1 VAFRAFVVNKNGDDF
16 SLGVEALDES
26 QLPEGDVAVAV
37 EWSGLNYKDGLA
49 CTPNGRVVTSYPMV
63 PGIDFAGTVLE
74 SADARF
80 RAGDAVLATGY
91 ELGTGHAGGY
101 AERARVPADWLVHAP
116 EGMSSEEAM
125 TLGTAGLTAAIS
137 IDRIE
142 QAGIGPDD
150 GPVVVSGASG
160 GVGST
165 AVAMLAARGYRVAAS
180 TGKAAAHDF
189 LRALGA
195 AEILDREE
203 LAAESRRPLERER
216 WAAAVDPV
224 GGSTTASILRQ
235 TKYGGV
241 VALSGLTGG
250 VPIGTNVMPFILRG
264 VQLAGIESV
273 YYPQER
279 RPALWQRMADDFAA
293 GRLLDLV
300 EERIGLESVADAAAK
315 ILAGGV
321 RGRILVQPGEGSNSS

>member
-125 TLGTAGLTAAIS
+125 TLGTAGLTAAS
-137 IDRIE
+137 
-142 QAGIGPDD
+142 
-150 GPVVVSGASG
+150 
-160 GVGST
+160 
-165 AVAMLAARGYRVAAS
+165 
-180 TGKAAAHDF
+180 
-189 LRALGA
+189 
-195 AEILDREE
+195 
-203 LAAESRRPLERER
+203 
-216 WAAAVDPV
+216 
-224 GGSTTASILRQ
+224 
-235 TKYGGV
+235 
-241 VALSGLTGG
+241 
-250 VPIGTNVMPFILRG
+250 
-264 VQLAGIESV
+264 
-273 YYPQER
+273 
-279 RPALWQRMADDFAA
+279 
-293 GRLLDLV
+293 
-300 EERIGLESVADAAAK
+300 
-315 ILAGGV
+315 
-321 RGRILVQPGEGSNSS
+321 

>member
-1 VAFRAFVVNKNGDDF
+1 MAFRAFVVNKSGSDF

-26 QLPEGDVAVAV
+26 QLPEGDVTVAV
-37 EWSGLNYKDGLA
+37 EWSDLNYKDGLA

-74 SADARF
+74 SVDARF
-80 RAGDAVLATGY
+80 RAGDAVIATGY
-91 ELGTGHAGGY
+91 ELGTGRAGGY

-116 EGMSSEEAM
+116 EGMSSEESMA
-125 TLGTAGLTAAIS
+125 LGTAGLTAAIS

-142 QAGIGPDD
+142 QAGIGPGD
-150 GPVVVSGASG
+150 GPVVVTGATG

-165 AVAMLAARGYRVAAS
+165 AVAMLAARGYSVAAS
-180 TGKAAAHDF
+180 TGKADAHGF

-195 AEILDREE
+195 AEILDRGE

-250 VPIGTNVMPFILRG
+250 VQIGTNVMPFILRG

-293 GRLLDLV
+293 GSLLELV

-321 RGRILVQPGEGSNSS
+321 RGRILVQPG